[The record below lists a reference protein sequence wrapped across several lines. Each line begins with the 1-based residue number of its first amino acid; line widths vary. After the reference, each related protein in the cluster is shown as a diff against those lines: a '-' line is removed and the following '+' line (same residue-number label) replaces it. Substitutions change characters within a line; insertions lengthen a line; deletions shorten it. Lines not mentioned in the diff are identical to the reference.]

1 MKDGPAPR
9 YTVEELRVYGR
20 ARPVTHTRCRAAP
33 AKPTRIPAANV
44 QLCRYHEPF
53 RKRRDRMPDEA
64 RSSRMAASFRLPYH
78 APYDWDAILSFLALR
93 AIPGVESM
101 ADAGYARTAVI
112 DGQPGT
118 VFVRPGRGAFLNVT
132 AHFSMP
138 IPRASIA
145 ARVQRLFDLNAD
157 PKVIGAH
164 LSRDR
169 RLAPLVAARPGL
181 RVPGAWDGFELGV
194 RAILGQQITVMA
206 ARGLAAQLAARLGEQ
221 ITHPHANALGLT
233 HVFPDAVRVAA
244 ADLST
249 LGMPRARIAWLQA
262 LARAHLMDPSLF
274 EAPTSAMGNL
284 DEVIRKLR
292 SLKGIGEWTAHY
304 IAMRQ
309 LREPDAFPVG
319 DVALMRALANA
330 KGVRPTA
337 RQMLARAERWR
348 PWRAYA
354 ALHLWASLA

>member
-1 MKDGPAPR
+1 
-9 YTVEELRVYGR
+9 
-20 ARPVTHTRCRAAP
+20 
-33 AKPTRIPAANV
+33 
-44 QLCRYHEPF
+44 
-53 RKRRDRMPDEA
+53 
-64 RSSRMAASFRLPYH
+64 MASSFRLPYR

-93 AIPGVESM
+93 AIPGVESV
-101 ADAGYARTAVI
+101 AERTYARTAVI
-112 DGQPGT
+112 DGQRGA
-118 VFVRPGRGAFLNVT
+118 VFVRPGSGAFLHVT
-132 AHFSMP
+132 AHFAKP
-138 IPRASIA
+138 VPRALIS

-157 PKVIGAH
+157 PAVIGAH
-164 LSRDR
+164 LARDR

-194 RAILGQQITVMA
+194 RAILGQQITVVA

-233 HVFPDAVRVAA
+233 HVFPDAARVAA

-262 LARAHLMDPSLF
+262 LAGAHLADPTLF
-274 EAPTSAMGNL
+274 EVRASGAAELN
-284 DEVIRKLR
+284 DVIHKLR

-337 RQMLARAERWR
+337 QQMLARAERWR

>member
-1 MKDGPAPR
+1 
-9 YTVEELRVYGR
+9 
-20 ARPVTHTRCRAAP
+20 
-33 AKPTRIPAANV
+33 
-44 QLCRYHEPF
+44 
-53 RKRRDRMPDEA
+53 
-64 RSSRMAASFRLPYH
+64 MASSFRLPYR
-78 APYDWDAILSFLALR
+78 APYDWNAILSFLALR
-93 AIPGVESM
+93 AIPGVESI
-101 ADAGYARTAVI
+101 AEDRYARTAVI
-112 DGQPGT
+112 NDEPGT
-118 VFVRPGRGAFLNVT
+118 VFVRPGRGAFLHVT
-132 AHFSMP
+132 AHFAKP
-138 IPRASIA
+138 VPRALIA

-164 LSRDR
+164 LARDR

-194 RAILGQQITVMA
+194 RAILGQQITVVA

-221 ITHPHANALGLT
+221 ITHPQANALGLT
-233 HVFPDAVRVAA
+233 HVFPDPARVSA

-262 LARAHLMDPSLF
+262 LARAHLADPSLF
-274 EAPTSAMGNL
+274 DAGTAGSL
-284 DEVIRKLR
+284 DEVIDKLR

-354 ALHLWASLA
+354 ALHLWASLT

>member
-1 MKDGPAPR
+1 MPRGGGEAHAHSCGEHADMPA
-9 YTVEELRVYGR
+9 
-20 ARPVTHTRCRAAP
+20 H
-33 AKPTRIPAANV
+33 K
-44 QLCRYHEPF
+44 PF
-53 RKRRDRMPDEA
+53 RKRRDRMRHEA
-64 RSSRMAASFRLPYH
+64 RSCRMASSFRLRYR

-93 AIPGVESM
+93 AIPGVESIG
-101 ADAGYARTAVI
+101 AARYARTAVI
-112 DGQPGT
+112 DGQAGA
-118 VFVRPGRGAFLNVT
+118 VFVRPGSGAFLNVT
-132 AHFSMP
+132 THFAKP
-138 IPRASIA
+138 VPRALIA
-145 ARVQRLFDLNAD
+145 ARVQRLFDLDANPAA
-157 PKVIGAH
+157 IGAH

-169 RLAPLVAARPGL
+169 RLAPLIAARPGL

-194 RAILGQQITVMA
+194 RAILGQQITVVA
-206 ARGLAAQLAARLGEQ
+206 ARGLAAQLAARLGER

-233 HVFPDAVRVAA
+233 HVFPDAARVAA

-262 LARAHLMDPSLF
+262 LAQAHLADPSLF
-274 EAPTSAMGNL
+274 DARAAGSLEEAI
-284 DEVIRKLR
+284 EKLR
-292 SLKGIGEWTAHY
+292 ALKGIGEWTAHY

-330 KGVRPTA
+330 RGVRPTA

>member
-1 MKDGPAPR
+1 
-9 YTVEELRVYGR
+9 
-20 ARPVTHTRCRAAP
+20 
-33 AKPTRIPAANV
+33 
-44 QLCRYHEPF
+44 
-53 RKRRDRMPDEA
+53 
-64 RSSRMAASFRLPYH
+64 MASSFRLPYR
-78 APYDWDAILSFLALR
+78 APYDWDAILSFLAAR
-93 AIPGVESM
+93 AIPGVESV
-101 ADAGYARTAVI
+101 AEGRYARSAVI
-112 DGQPGT
+112 EGNRGALL
-118 VFVRPGRGAFLNVT
+118 VRPGAGAFLNVT
-132 AHFSMP
+132 AHFAKP
-138 IPRASIA
+138 VPRAAIA
-145 ARVQRLFDLNAD
+145 ARVQRLFDLSAD
-157 PKVIGAH
+157 PAIIGAH

-194 RAILGQQITVMA
+194 RAILGQQITVVA
-206 ARGLAAQLAARLGEQ
+206 ARGLASKLAARLGE
-221 ITHPHANALGLT
+221 PMPGVPAELGLT
-233 HVFPDAVRVAA
+233 HVFPDAARVAA

-262 LARAHLMDPSLF
+262 LARAHVADPTLF
-274 EAPTSAMGNL
+274 DSRLDATSNL
-284 DEVIRKLR
+284 DDVIKKLR

-319 DVALMRALANA
+319 DVALMRALANP

-337 RQMLARAERWR
+337 QQMLTRAERWR